1 MSMQRSLRGS
11 AAVLAALVL
20 AAPAAAWAQDGVKV
34 LRLRTEKV
42 PLYDCADSAKRKLE
56 FARKDFQGS
65 WPVVADGGAA
75 TPSGFLRVQVGAE
88 QYCVRAYAVE
98 TDKPI
103 AASSECGAVVASA
116 QQKSAATRGL
126 GSECKK

>member
-1 MSMQRSLRGS
+1 MRMQRSLRGS

-20 AAPAAAWAQDGVKV
+20 AAPAAARAQDGMKV

-42 PLYDCADSAKRKLE
+42 PLYDCADSARRKTE

-65 WPVVADGGAA
+65 WPVVSGGT
-75 TPSGFLRVQVGAE
+75 TPSGFLRVQVGGE

-103 AASSECGAVVASA
+103 AASSECGAVVAAA

-126 GSECKK
+126 GAECKK